1 MEKRKILFG
10 SYDTAKKGWTLT
22 GWQLSAPEMKTN
34 YIDKPGGDGS
44 WDLSTTLTDG
54 LPRYNDRLLTATF
67 ECSEGDRLSREQTIR
82 EMVNLL
88 DGLPNNIILP
98 DDDKHFVVGK
108 RIHVAREY
116 NDPAHAAVTVTAT
129 CEPWKYADTEVEHIK
144 IAATTEQH
152 WVMTNSG
159 RRTVVPTITVTGT
172 DASIKLV
179 YGMASLTL
187 SAGTYQ
193 WPDLLLTPGLHSL
206 RYSGVGTLKV
216 TYREAVLE

>member
-10 SYDTAKKGWTLT
+10 EYDTAEKGWTLT

-34 YIDKPGGDGS
+34 YVDKPGGDGS

-67 ECSEGDRLSREQTIR
+67 ECSEGDRLSREEIIR

-88 DGLPNNIILP
+88 DGMQKDIILP
-98 DDDKHFVVGK
+98 DDDSHYIVGK
-108 RIHVAREY
+108 RLHVSRDY

-129 CEPWKYADTEVEHIK
+129 CEPWKYANSEVEHIK
-144 IAATTEQH
+144 TATTAEQS
-152 WVMTNSG
+152 WVMTNAG
-159 RRTVVPTITVTGT
+159 RRAVVPTITVSG
-172 DASIKLV
+172 DKASIKLA
-179 YGMASLTL
+179 YGTASLTV

-193 WPDLLLTPGLHSL
+193 WPDLLLTPGSHSL
-206 RYSGVGTLKV
+206 RYSGTGTLKV